1 MEINI
6 WNGATF
12 GKQYQSASTADD
24 QPKKVSAPRMWSSG
38 TMSTTVAE
46 TREDKGRRIGRENVD
61 GVPLGRTATAA
72 PMAPTPSL
80 VEERLTKRRPAQNI
94 GREIA
99 EAATVS

>member
-1 MEINI
+1 M
-6 WNGATF
+6 
-12 GKQYQSASTADD
+12 AD
-24 QPKKVSAPRMWSSG
+24 
-38 TMSTTVAE
+38 

-80 VEERLTKRRPAQNI
+80 VEELTTKKHPAQHI
-94 GREIA
+94 GCEIA